1 MKKVLTLLA
10 VFGLTACFGGMTP
23 PSKFYSLTPIQ
34 SSSDVFK
41 SAKLSIGVEEVK
53 VPVSYK
59 LLGYA
64 VCFSMLGYNHYRL
77 FYCRG
82 MMEKTRVV
90 VLYALFASQIYVL
103 PADVVKVEKPLQDNN
118 TVKFEL
124 CKVQLCEGLREFRYR
139 VGHRNYLLAEADQ
152 RISYDREKI
161 KCLTFRKMSSNT
173 IVKGELKK
181 LML

>member
-1 MKKVLTLLA
+1 MDIVQIQVDRAFFLEKRLIPMTAIEKYCSRYLKKQVRCDTAWELA
-10 VFGLTACFGGMTP
+10 
-23 PSKFYSLTPIQ
+23 
-34 SSSDVFK
+34 
-41 SAKLSIGVEEVK
+41 EVK

-82 MMEKTRVV
+82 MMEKTRVL

-124 CKVQLCEGLREFRYR
+124 CKVQLCEWLREFRYR

-152 RISYDREKI
+152 RISYDRGKI

-181 LML
+181 LTL